1 MADNI
6 EAVAKKLY
14 EKARQSSVLLSE
26 QLHRFVK
33 DPDPRYEVFTKPL
46 PEWGELDGTLKEIY
60 LIEARQIDTLC
71 QKRIEQVGKRLRDYQ
86 KTGFVW
92 AQELERITRDCEAK
106 EVSNG

>member
-1 MADNI
+1 MEDNI
-6 EAVAKKLY
+6 EAVAEWLYNYAVKLSG
-14 EKARQSSVLLSE
+14 R
-26 QLHRFVK
+26 
-33 DPDPRYEVFTKPL
+33 PDWYDSWAEC
-46 PEWGELDGTLKEIY
+46 KEDIK
-60 LIEARQIDTLC
+60 EDFRSHARQIDTLC